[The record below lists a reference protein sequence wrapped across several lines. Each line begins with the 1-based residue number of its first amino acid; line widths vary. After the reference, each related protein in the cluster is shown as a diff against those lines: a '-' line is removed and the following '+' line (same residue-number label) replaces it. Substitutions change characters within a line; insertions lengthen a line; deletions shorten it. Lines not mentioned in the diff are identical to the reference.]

1 MGLRQYQDSKGREW
15 KVWDVPPRFSPKRS
29 GTDRRS
35 GKSAHSGPER
45 RHLRERRRTVP
56 PPEWVHGWICFQG
69 TEEKRRLCPF
79 PPDWEHVGIEELERY
94 RKNAVPVASILR

>member
-1 MGLRQYQDSKGREW
+1 MGLREYRDSKGREW

-35 GKSAHSGPER
+35 SGSAHPVLER

-56 PPEWVHGWICFQG
+56 PPEWVHGWICFEG
-69 TEEKRRLCPF
+69 TEGKRRLCP
-79 PPDWEHVGIEELERY
+79 PPADWEQVALTELERY
-94 RKNAVPVASILR
+94 HARAVEVPSIIR